1 MAPIFLPL
9 NYTILQRYKRKMSM
23 KYKHDSLS
31 WSIHMDTLECC
42 KGIALHLP
50 KRVNRSCSRPEAVT
64 TMFSGPIRFYQFSY
78 SKTCLKQPLSKRPK
92 MGFQDQLLLNA
103 GQKYCRMQYFRPAL
117 SYHMPLRPLFCLFLS
132 GHLRQVLLYITTT
145 YSQLILQAVIG

>member
-9 NYTILQRYKRKMSM
+9 NYTILERYKRKMRM

-50 KRVNRSCSRPEAVT
+50 KRVNRSCSRPQAGGLCFQGLQGSINLDTVKPVLSSHSQKDQKWVFKTNYCLMQVKSIAEC
-64 TMFSGPIRFYQFSY
+64 
-78 SKTCLKQPLSKRPK
+78 SKGNIL
-92 MGFQDQLLLNA
+92 
-103 GQKYCRMQYFRPAL
+103 QYFRPAL
-117 SYHMPLRPLFCLFLS
+117 SFHMALRPLFCLF
-132 GHLRQVLLYITTT
+132 
-145 YSQLILQAVIG
+145 